1 MMMMKYSR
9 AASTGFIKDFQDFVI
24 KGNIFDLAIAIVI
37 GIAFNNLIES
47 FLKDVIIPAILTPL
61 LQASGARDLES
72 WTLGTVKLGLFC
84 SNAISF
90 TTIAFVVFLM
100 IRAMAA
106 FKRREQRL
114 DAADSQ
120 ECPYCLSTIPI
131 AAIKCAHCTSDLP
144 SVI

>member
-1 MMMMKYSR
+1 MMMKYSR
-9 AASTGFIKDFQDFVI
+9 PASAGFVRDFQDFVV

-47 FLKDVIIPAILTPL
+47 FLKDVAIPGIFTPL
-61 LQASGARDLES
+61 FQASGVRDLES
-72 WTLGTVKLGLFC
+72 LTVGTVKLGLFC

-90 TTIAFVVFLM
+90 VVIAFVVFLM

-106 FKRREQRL
+106 LKRREQRL

-144 SVI
+144 SIL